1 MADQPSIT
9 AGVFHQPFTEQLAFF
24 RQKLGN
30 LVPTAR
36 WDDLKKAQH
45 DVGFMIAGAQK
56 ADFLASMAASIDK
69 AQAGK
74 LTLDEFRKDFAAS
87 VKKHDW
93 HGWVGEGTKGGE
105 AWRTRIIY
113 TTNTNTAYAAGRY
126 AQLKEGGFDLWVYQ
140 HADGVA
146 HPRPIH
152 QSWSGLTLP
161 ADDAF
166 WDGHYPPNGWHCHC
180 FVTGARSQSDAE
192 RQGGNPA
199 KQLPSDWDHADP
211 KTGEAP
217 GIDKG
222 WGYAPGAS
230 AANTVREM
238 AQKTQNW
245 PYTLAKSYMQ
255 GVPATQR
262 DALAKAYRDLPS
274 TADDARRYAR
284 RVLGDTTAIIPP
296 YQTLGLA
303 TQTDIQQI
311 SKLKDLDVDGYD
323 FALDASA
330 VKHIQSH
337 HGEGGSELLRGQLP
351 VQASSYAQLPELL
364 NGDASWEEAGVAK
377 KTSHPL
383 VKKSLDHADGRYTAV
398 FEVRKKRKMLV
409 LQSYYIG
416 KPKAE

>member
-1 MADQPSIT
+1 MANQPSIT
-9 AGVFHQPFTEQLAFF
+9 VGVFHQPFTEQVAFF

-126 AQLKEGGFDLWVYQ
+126 AQLKEGGFDLWVYH

-152 QSWSGLTLP
+152 QSWNGITLP
-161 ADDAF
+161 ADHAF
-166 WDGHYPPNGWHCHC
+166 WASHYTPNGWGCHC
-180 FVTGARSQSDAE
+180 FVTGARSQSDAQ
-192 RQGGNPA
+192 RQGGDPS
-199 KQLPSDWDHADP
+199 KVLPDDWQDINL
-211 KTGEAP
+211 KTGEP
-217 GIDKG
+217 LGIDKG

-230 AANTVREM
+230 TANTVREM

-303 TQTDIQQI
+303 TQADIQQI

-337 HGEGGSELLRGQLP
+337 HGDGGSELLRGQRAVTANDYEALP
-351 VQASSYAQLPELL
+351 SIVNAPDAIDDAGTDKAGAQL
-364 NGDASWEEAGVAK
+364 V
-377 KTSHPL
+377 
-383 VKKSLDHADGRYTAV
+383 RYQKQVDDDRYSAV

-409 LQSYYIG
+409 LKSYYINAN
-416 KPKAE
+416 KK